1 MTEAVW
7 RLSAAD
13 LHKAY
18 ASGRLSPVDVT
29 RAILDRIASL
39 NPMLNAVVH
48 LDAAGALRAAED
60 SAARY
65 RERTHRG
72 PLDGIPVTI
81 KDSLIV
87 GGMPATW
94 GSLLLKSNRPP
105 EDELPVARLRDA
117 GAVLLG
123 KTNVPE
129 FTVQGY
135 THNLLY
141 GTTGNPW
148 NPELTPGGSSG
159 GAVASVAAGFGP
171 IALGTDGGGST
182 RRPAG
187 HTGLVG
193 LKPSIGR
200 IARGGG
206 FTEIYNDLEVIGLF
220 GRCIEDVAAT
230 LCALSVPDARD
241 RHSLAFQSSVAMD
254 DTHRAPARP
263 RILYLPRF
271 DNHPVEPEIIA
282 AVDQAAKVLQST
294 GCSIESGPL
303 PFDFDA
309 ATAALAAMMPT
320 GLTMI
325 VDRLG
330 GPERI
335 TPALLPMYEA
345 GKAVSGTAYLAA
357 LNHAASLRRQ
367 MDGFFTQWDAILT
380 PSTAAQPWARDK
392 VYPDTIA
399 GEAAGP
405 RGHAIYTGWVNLA
418 GLPGLGLPA
427 GWDAKGMP
435 IGFQLIGGYGRDA
448 MLLALGRR
456 YEKQAPWAGRWPPQF
471 GQDGR

>member
-1 MTEAVW
+1 MTEAAW

-18 ASGRLSPVDVT
+18 ASGRLSPVEVI
-29 RAILDRIASL
+29 RAILDRIAAL
-39 NPMLNAVVH
+39 NPKLNAIVH
-48 LDAAGALRAAED
+48 LDAAGAMKAAEA

-65 RERTHRG
+65 RDGKAFG

-81 KDSLIV
+81 KDSLVV

-94 GSLLLKSNRPP
+94 GSQLLKSNLPP
-105 EDELPVARLRDA
+105 ADELPIARLRA
-117 GAVLLG
+117 TGAVLLG

-135 THNLLY
+135 TYNLLF
-141 GTTGNPW
+141 GATSNPW
-148 NPELTPGGSSG
+148 NPDLTPGGSSG

-200 IARGGG
+200 IARTGG
-206 FTEIYNDLEVIGLF
+206 FPEIYNDLEVIGLF
-220 GRCIEDVAAT
+220 GRSIDDVATT
-230 LCALSVPDARD
+230 LCALSAPDPRD
-241 RHSLAFQSSVAMD
+241 RHSLAFRAAVTME
-254 DTHRAPARP
+254 DTFASPARP

-271 DNHPVEPEIIA
+271 GSNPVEPEIVA
-282 AVDQAAKVLQST
+282 AVDAAAEALGRAGCMVET
-294 GCSIESGPL
+294 GAL
-303 PFDFDA
+303 PFDIEA
-309 ATAALAAMMPT
+309 ATAALAALMPT
-320 GLTMI
+320 GLSMI

-330 GPERI
+330 GPAHI
-335 TPALLPMYEA
+335 TPALQQMYET
-345 GKAVSGTAYLAA
+345 GKAVRATDYLAA
-357 LNHAASLRRQ
+357 LNHAVALRTQ
-367 MDGFFTQWDAILT
+367 MADFFAQWDAILT
-380 PSTAAQPWARDK
+380 PSTAAQPWAKDK
-392 VYPDTIA
+392 VFPEIIA
-399 GEAAGP
+399 GENASP

-427 GWDAKGMP
+427 ASDAKGMP
-435 IGFQLIGGYGRDA
+435 IGFQLIGGFDKDA

-456 YEKQAPWAGRWPPQF
+456 YEKQAPWADRRPPLF
-471 GQDGR
+471 S

>member
-13 LHKAY
+13 LHRAY
-18 ASGRLSPVDVT
+18 VSGKLSPVDVT
-29 RAILDRIASL
+29 RAILDRIAAL
-39 NPMLNAVVH
+39 NPKLNAVVH
-48 LDAAGALRAAED
+48 VDAHGAMRAAED

-65 RERTHRG
+65 RGGNSRG
-72 PLDGIPVTI
+72 PLDGVPVTI
-81 KDSLIV
+81 KDSLVV

-94 GSLLLKSNRPP
+94 GSLLLKTNRPP
-105 EDELPVARLRDA
+105 VDELPVARLRDA

-135 THNLLY
+135 THNLLF
-141 GTTGNPW
+141 GTTSNPW
-148 NPELTPGGSSG
+148 NPDLTPGGSSG

-171 IALGTDGGGST
+171 IAFGTDGGGST

-200 IARGGG
+200 IARNGG
-206 FTEIYNDLEVIGLF
+206 FAEIYNDLEVIGLF
-220 GRCIEDVAAT
+220 GRCVEDVAAT
-230 LCALSVPDARD
+230 LCAVSAPDARD
-241 RHSLAFQSSVAMD
+241 RHSLAFQSAVAMD
-254 DTHRAPARP
+254 ETHHSPARP

-271 DNHPVEPEIIA
+271 DGHPVEPGIVA
-282 AVDQAAKVLQST
+282 AVDRAAEVLRGA
-294 GCSIESGPL
+294 GCSIETGPL
-303 PFDFDA
+303 PFDFEE
-309 ATAALAAMMPT
+309 ATAALATMMPT
-320 GLTMI
+320 GLAMI

-335 TPALLPMYEA
+335 TPALMPMYDA
-345 GKAVSGTAYLAA
+345 GKAVSGSAYLAA
-357 LNHAASLRRQ
+357 LNHATKLRRQ
-367 MDGFFTQWDAILT
+367 MAGFFAQWDAILT
-380 PSTAAQPWARDK
+380 PSTAAQPWAKDK
-392 VYPDTIA
+392 VYPETIA

-427 GWDAKGMP
+427 DWDANGMP

-456 YEKQAPWAGRWPPQF
+456 YEKQAPWADRWPPGF
-471 GQDGR
+471 D